1 MNFAT
6 FKKKLIFWRQPEI
19 QFSGRT
25 DTGRRRAANEDSF
38 AVLPRLS
45 LMMVADGI
53 GGHKAGEV
61 ASRRAVEI
69 MIDLLSPSALREVR
83 GNREG
88 IKHLLI
94 SSLCRV
100 NDRIMAMAADNED
113 LSGMG
118 TTFIVALIDNGS
130 LYTCHVGD
138 VRAYIAGQ
146 NGLRQVT
153 NDHSYAAEFKRR
165 ETEATEQIAPP
176 ARNIVSRAVGFP
188 FREDPECHC
197 LPLSPRERI
206 TICSDGL
213 WSMVSDEKM
222 AAIISQAVN
231 PDTACA
237 EYIRAANENGGKDN
251 ITAVVAYT

>member
-6 FKKKLIFWRQPEI
+6 LKKKLMFWQRPEI

-25 DTGRRRAANEDSF
+25 DTGRLRAANEDSF
-38 AVLPRLS
+38 AVLPRLN

-69 MIDLLSPSALREVR
+69 MIELLSPRALREVR
-83 GNREG
+83 GSREG
-88 IKHLLI
+88 IKHLLT

-100 NDRIMAMAADNED
+100 NEKIMAIAAGSED

-118 TTFIVALIDNGS
+118 TTFIAALIDNGF

-138 VRAYIAGQ
+138 VRAYIAGR

-165 ETEATEQIAPP
+165 GTDAEKIAPP

-188 FREDPECHC
+188 FHEDPECHC
-197 LPLSPRERI
+197 LPLSPRERV

-213 WSMVSDEKM
+213 WSMVSDEKI
-222 AAIISQAVN
+222 AAIISQAET

-237 EYIRAANENGGKDN
+237 EYIRAANENGGRDN

>member
-6 FKKKLIFWRQPEI
+6 FKRKLMFWRQAAI

-25 DTGRRRAANEDSF
+25 DTGRHRAANEDSF
-38 AVLPRLS
+38 AVLPRLN

-69 MIDLLSPSALREVR
+69 MIDLLSPRILREVR

-100 NDRIMAMAADNED
+100 NDKIMAMAANHED

-118 TTFIVALIDNGS
+118 TTFITALIDNGS

-153 NDHSYAAEFKRR
+153 NDHSYAAEFKRC
-165 ETEATEQIAPP
+165 TTDTEQIAPP

-197 LPLSPRERI
+197 LPLSPRERV

-213 WSMVSDEKM
+213 WSMVSDEKI
-222 AAIISQAVN
+222 AAIISQAAN
-231 PDTACA
+231 PEEACA
-237 EYIRAANENGGKDN
+237 EYIKAANDNGGKDN

>member
-6 FKKKLIFWRQPEI
+6 FKKKLMFWQQSAI

-38 AVLPRLS
+38 AVLPRLN

-69 MIDLLSPSALREVR
+69 MIDLLNPRILREVR

-94 SSLCRV
+94 SSLCQV
-100 NDRIMAMAADNED
+100 NDKIMAMASGNED

-118 TTFIVALIDNGS
+118 TTFIAALIDNGS

-165 ETEATEQIAPP
+165 ATDTEQIAPP

-197 LPLSPRERI
+197 LPLSPRERV

-213 WSMVSDEKM
+213 WSMVSDEKI
-222 AAIISQAVN
+222 AAIISQAAN
-231 PDTACA
+231 PEAACA
-237 EYIRAANENGGKDN
+237 EFIKAANENGGKDN